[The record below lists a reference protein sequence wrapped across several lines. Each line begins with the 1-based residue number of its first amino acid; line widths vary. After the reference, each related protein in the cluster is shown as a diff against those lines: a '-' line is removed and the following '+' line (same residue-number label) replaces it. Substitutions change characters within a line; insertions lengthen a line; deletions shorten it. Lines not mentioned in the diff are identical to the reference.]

1 MSVILD
7 EYLRLEQQ
15 MLRLETLQDGD
26 AEADEIRDFMDEVWR
41 RLSPSQRKLLN
52 DRAVVAPVARPRL
65 SVQVSMI
72 EFISSVLAAT
82 ARKPAHAQ
90 QVTVTE
96 NEIWAQYE

>member
-15 MLRLETLQDGD
+15 MLRLEASKDGE

-52 DRAVVAPVARPRL
+52 NRSVVSLMARPRVA
-65 SVQVSMI
+65 VQVSI
-72 EFISSVLAAT
+72 ESIFSLLLAE
-82 ARKPAHAQ
+82 ARSPAHAR

-96 NEIWAQYE
+96 NEIWCSA